1 MAVTAAVIINIVGV
15 AQKKHTNSMGLLAVV
30 RLALQFGTG
39 VYLFVLSYAGR
50 WRCGESIR

>member
-1 MAVTAAVIINIVGV
+1 MAVTADVIINIVGV